1 MTDQDK
7 LHHLAALAGV
17 GTAYRDAWGEMRTV
31 ATETLIAVLN
41 TLGIA
46 AATPGEIAESL
57 ALLAAEPW
65 QTLLPPVV
73 VMHAPAPPIVPLTAP
88 ARLMGSR
95 IEWLIA
101 CEDGTLH
108 AGAVAAAALPV
119 LAMDERSACR
129 RLALALPH
137 DLALGH
143 HRLQVKAGTAAAET
157 VLILT
162 PAGCFLPKVLAAGG
176 CDWGLT
182 VQLHSLRSARNWGM
196 GDFTDLSRIAA
207 LAARRGAQALG
218 VNPLH
223 ALFPAEPRHISP
235 YSPSSRIFLNPLYLD
250 VEAVLDFADCAA
262 ARARM
267 AAPAFQIA
275 LDQARAAKEIDHTAV
290 AGLKQPIFAAL
301 YQTFAAR
308 HLGGEGGAALSARGA
323 AFRRFQQEAGPSLA
337 AYAVFNALDAAARA
351 AGQGPAWRNWEPA
364 LRDVRSAAVNAF
376 AETHRAAVEQHQYLE
391 WEADRQLSAA
401 ASAGQSAGLGLGLYR
416 DLAVGVDPNG
426 ADAWTNPG
434 VLAAGATVGAPPD
447 QLNLKG
453 QDWGFAPPH
462 PMALRRQAYAPFIA
476 ALRANMRHAGVLRLD
491 HVMALKQLYC
501 VPQGASPAAGA
512 YVAYPFEDLLG
523 ILALESTRQRC
534 AVIGEDLGTVPEGFR
549 ERLGEAR
556 VLSYRVLLF
565 EKGAGGRFHPPAAY
579 PAGAAATVATH
590 DLPTLKGFW
599 LGRDLEWRRALG
611 LYPDEA
617 AAEADRQGRAEDRR
631 RLLEALIEEGVLDPA
646 LRPALLPEDAAPVF
660 TAALAEAVHRFLG
673 RSRAVLTLL
682 QIEDAVGEL
691 EQANL
696 PGTVD
701 GHPNWRRRLGCGL
714 EDIAQD
720 EGFLRITA
728 ALDGA
733 RKSGR

>member
-1 MTDQDK
+1 MTDQEK

-17 GTAYRDAWGEMRTV
+17 GTAYRDAWGGMRSV
-31 ATETLIAVLN
+31 AAETLIAILS

-46 AATPGEIAESL
+46 AATPGEIADSF
-57 ALLAAEPW
+57 ALLAVEPW
-65 QTLLPPVV
+65 RALLPPVV
-73 VMHAPAPPIVPLTAP
+73 VVRAPAPPVVPLTVL
-88 ARLMGSR
+88 ARFMGGR

-101 CEDGTLH
+101 GEDGMLR
-108 AGAVAAAALPV
+108 AGAVAAEALPV
-119 LAMDERSACR
+119 LAMDERSGCR

-137 DLALGH
+137 DLPLGY
-143 HRLQVKAGTAAAET
+143 HRLQVTAGAMAGET
-157 VLILT
+157 ILILT
-162 PAGCFLPKVLAAGG
+162 PAGCFLPEALAAGG
-176 CDWGLT
+176 RDWGLT

-196 GDFTDLSRIAA
+196 GDFTDLARVAA
-207 LAARRGAQALG
+207 LAARQGAQALG

-235 YSPSSRIFLNPLYLD
+235 YSPSSRLFLNPLYLD
-250 VEAVLDFADCAA
+250 VEAVPDFADCAA
-262 ARARM
+262 AHARM
-267 AAPAFQIA
+267 AAPEFQIA
-275 LDQARAAKEIDHTAV
+275 LEQARAGEEIDHAAV
-290 AGLKQPIFAAL
+290 AVLKQPIFAAL
-301 YQTFAAR
+301 YQTFAER
-308 HLGGEGGAALSARGA
+308 HLGGADGAALSARGA
-323 AFRRFQQEAGPSLA
+323 AFRCFQQESGPPLA
-337 AYAVFNALDAAARA
+337 AYAVFNALDAAACA
-351 AGQGPAWRNWEPA
+351 AGQGPAWRNWAPA
-364 LRDVRSAAVNAF
+364 LRDAQSAAVKAF
-376 AETHRAAVEQHQYLE
+376 AETHHAAVEQHQYLE
-391 WEADRQLSAA
+391 WEADRQLAAA

-434 VLAAGATVGAPPD
+434 VLAKGATVGAPPD

-453 QDWGFAPPH
+453 QDWGFAPLH

-476 ALRANMRHAGVLRLD
+476 ALRATMRHAGVLRLD

-501 VPQGASPAAGA
+501 VPQGAPPVAGA

-565 EKGAGGRFHPPAAY
+565 EKDAGGCFHPPAAY

-599 LGRDLEWRRALG
+599 LERDLEWRRELG
-611 LYPDEA
+611 LYPSEV

-631 RLLEALIEEGVLDPA
+631 RLLDALIEEGVLDPA
-646 LRPALLPEDAAPVF
+646 LRPVLLPEGAAPVF
-660 TAALAEAVHRFLG
+660 ALALAEAVHRFLG
-673 RSRAVLTLL
+673 RSRAALALL
-682 QIEDAVGEL
+682 QIEDALGEL

-701 GHPNWRRRLGCGL
+701 GHPNWRRKLGREL
-714 EDIAQD
+714 EDIPRD

-728 ALDGA
+728 ALDEA
-733 RKSGR
+733 RKGER